1 LDLYYNYV
9 TIVNYDSSFVNTFG
23 ASLTDDARVVIYD
36 RCMFMVK
43 ATGVASVN
51 YDRKFMISKATIG
64 PVLLAFYCRN
74 LGSAVVRYH
83 ILCS

>member
-1 LDLYYNYV
+1 MDLYYNYV
-9 TIVNYDSSFVNTFG
+9 TIVNYDSSIVNTFG

-51 YDRKFMISKATIG
+51 YDRKFMICKAPLE

-74 LGSAVVRYH
+74 LGSVVV
-83 ILCS
+83 